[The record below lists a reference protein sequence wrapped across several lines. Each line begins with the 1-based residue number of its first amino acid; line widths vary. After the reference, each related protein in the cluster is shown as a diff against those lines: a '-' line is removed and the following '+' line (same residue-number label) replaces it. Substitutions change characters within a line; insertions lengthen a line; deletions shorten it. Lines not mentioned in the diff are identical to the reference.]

1 MEDKSWTNGYFIS
14 LVATRLATQRLR
26 GRESMKLCADGVGLN
41 SENEGNVGHW
51 GKKPYALLKV
61 NYVHFP
67 CCYYFFKKNIIIF
80 WGATVLFMLIVC
92 SVEH

>member
-1 MEDKSWTNGYFIS
+1 
-14 LVATRLATQRLR
+14 
-26 GRESMKLCADGVGLN
+26 MKLCADGVGLN

-51 GKKPYALLKV
+51 GKKPYALLKA

-92 SVEH
+92 SVEHYCAVPSEVPCDGDLLWLLLHGW

>member
-51 GKKPYALLKV
+51 GKKRLCSPQGELCAFPLLLL
-61 NYVHFP
+61 
-67 CCYYFFKKNIIIF
+67 
-80 WGATVLFMLIVC
+80 LF
-92 SVEH
+92 